1 VSTLLLKGRRPGNLR
16 RQRWVPATF
25 VLPGVGYLLIFALY
39 PLHQLVLM
47 SLSDV
52 SSANV
57 LGRWPAVGLANFR
70 AEVGAPEFAGAL
82 AATTVLVVV
91 VLVVNIAGGTLAA
104 LSMRRDSW
112 AVRVA
117 LGLMVFVWALPAV
130 VVGNLW
136 RFLLTRD
143 GPVNAVLTGLHLVPA
158 PVPWLVH
165 GHLALV
171 VLSMVSA
178 WTILPFST
186 LVLRAALVDVPR
198 DQMEAA
204 ALDGAGAVGRFWYVI
219 LPQLRPTLFLLA
231 ILIVVNGF
239 RTFDLVY
246 VMTGG
251 GPGTATST
259 LPFLAYRQAFQAF
272 QFDVGA
278 ATAVVSLGIVAVLA
292 VVYAVASR
300 ERASL

>member
-1 VSTLLLKGRRPGNLR
+1 VSTVPLSPGRALR
-16 RQRWVPATF
+16 RRWIPAIF
-25 VLPGVGYLLIFALY
+25 ALPGVGYLVIFALY

-47 SLSDV
+47 SVSDV
-52 SSANV
+52 SSANL
-57 LGRWPAVGLANFR
+57 LGAWPAAGLENFR
-70 AEVGAPEFAGAL
+70 TGIEAPEFAGAL
-82 AATTVLVVV
+82 AETLVLVVV
-91 VLVVNIAGGTLAA
+91 ILVVNITGGTLAA

-143 GPVNAVLTGLHLVPA
+143 GPVNAVLTALHVVPE
-158 PVPWLVH
+158 PIPWLVQ

-178 WTILPFST
+178 WTVLPFST
-186 LVLRAALVDVPR
+186 LVLRAALVDVPP
-198 DQMEAA
+198 DQVEAA
-204 ALDGAGAVGRFWYVI
+204 ALDGAGVVGRFWYVV

-239 RTFDLVY
+239 RTFDLIY

-278 ATAVVSLGIVAVLA
+278 ATAVFSLGSVAVLA
-292 VVYAVASR
+292 VMYAVASR
-300 ERASL
+300 GRAPL